1 MLVHQ
6 IYNEKI
12 VVHCSTTQYQVLRI
26 SKTIQ
31 NKTILCIMLVDQ
43 IYNEKSMY
51 VYRKINPQ
59 AKLT

>member
-12 VVHCSTTQYQVLRI
+12 VVHCSTTQYLVLYI
-26 SKTIQ
+26 SEITQ

-43 IYNEKSMY
+43 IYNEKSLY
-51 VYRKINPQ
+51 V
-59 AKLT
+59 